1 MVERYSKPRDV
12 ATIQFAV
19 IGTRTSRS
27 PALALVLPEKAI
39 PPAVRSGIDQALQ
52 VAQTSPADVAR
63 SANSLDSMAS

>member
-27 PALALVLPEKAI
+27 PALALVLPEKSI
-39 PPAVRSGIDQALQ
+39 PPAVRSGIDQATQ
-52 VAQTSPADVAR
+52 AAQTLPVDVAR
-63 SANSLDSMAS
+63 PFIPVDQI